1 MGGVVSQLVL
11 SMASFLLLS
20 MALWSW
26 PSLLHVWLVLLLPG
40 VVRRLAKQGVH
51 RLIKNEMERCASF
64 NIIHSFAVR
73 GAGACLCVSNGS

>member
-40 VVRRLAKQGVH
+40 VVRRLAKQGVAQVN
-51 RLIKNEMERCASF
+51 KE
-64 NIIHSFAVR
+64 
-73 GAGACLCVSNGS
+73 